1 MNFDIVSY
9 FDIRISKLSLKG
21 GEYDIMKKGF
31 TLIELLIVIAII
43 AILAAILFV
52 SIGTQPLLRSRDAK
66 RVSDLQ
72 NLRTAL
78 ALYYTDQN
86 RYPSATEFTTSGA
99 VPNFTPTYSPALPAD
114 PNDNDPS
121 NGQCTGYTPTFPGTM
136 YAADDFGYRYAR
148 GTTDQTYVLQAC
160 LEDPNNAAL
169 GSDCDNTGADP
180 ACVADTATSKIFD
193 IHS

>member
-1 MNFDIVSY
+1 
-9 FDIRISKLSLKG
+9 
-21 GEYDIMKKGF
+21 MKKGF

-78 ALYYTDQN
+78 AIYYTDNN
-86 RYPSATEFTTSGA
+86 RYPSDTEWRTSGA
-99 VPNFTPTYSPALPAD
+99 VPNFTPTYSPALPND
-114 PNDNDPS
+114 PNNNTAS
-121 NGQCTGYTPTFPGTM
+121 GAQCTGYTPNFPDAAAS
-136 YAADDFGYRYAR
+136 YAADDYGYRYAR
-148 GTTDQTYVLQAC
+148 GTTDQTYVLQGC
-160 LEDPNNAAL
+160 LEGDTNASLA
-169 GSDCDNTGADP
+169 SDCDNTGADP
-180 ACVADTATSKIFD
+180 ACFLDTPTSAIFD